1 MQIVLMRAVGTAFE
15 NYLLTLRIGKG
26 CLRAS
31 VGRLVCLIYTAAES
45 LMTSIC
51 PVKKCN
57 VVIIHRTDLIMEDM
71 SGISDRHEKLRR
83 THPWLRTGLSSELWS
98 SLSVLA
104 LRPTS
109 KLYACSSSNW

>member
-1 MQIVLMRAVGTAFE
+1 MLESKCGQVGVFD
-15 NYLLTLRIGKG
+15 IHSG
-26 CLRAS
+26 
-31 VGRLVCLIYTAAES
+31 ES

-104 LRPTS
+104 LRPAS